1 LEEVLK
7 SFLKEYSWQ
16 REMLISIST
25 VFIFAFIGP
34 FGTFY
39 DLSFFMR
46 LVFWAVAVL
55 GCGAIFWSIVYF
67 FSHFKIFKN
76 SSKYL
81 RYSFIVF
88 LTTIPAT
95 VLIYYN
101 NVFFRNI
108 TFPLEKLPWLWSTV
122 FIIGI
127 TITSLHLFSNFAK
140 SLSNKAKHKKE
151 VAKIAIETDKDILRF
166 MDRLPKKLGRKLISL
181 SSHDH
186 HVDVQTDK
194 GVEMIYMKFSDAI
207 KELQNYPGLRIHR
220 SHWIASDAIIKV
232 KKSGRKWVVK
242 LNNGSELPISK
253 RYKSDVDLVL

>member
-1 LEEVLK
+1 MK

-16 REMLISIST
+16 REMLISVSA
-25 VFIFAFIGP
+25 VLIFAFIGP
-34 FGTFY
+34 FGTFH

-67 FSHFKIFKN
+67 FDHFKIFKN
-76 SSKYL
+76 SSKYF

-101 NVFFRNI
+101 NVFFREI
-108 TFPLEKLPWLWSTV
+108 AFPLEKLPWLWSTV

-127 TITSLHLFSNFAK
+127 TITSLHLFSNFGK
-140 SLSNKAKHKKE
+140 SLSKRKEHKKE
-151 VAKIAIETDKDILRF
+151 VAKIVIETDKDILRF

-186 HVDVQTDK
+186 HVDVRTDK
-194 GVEMIYMKFSDAI
+194 GVEMIYMKFSDAL
-207 KELQNYPGLRIHR
+207 KELKNYPGLRIHR
-220 SHWIASDAIIKV
+220 SHWVAFDAVDKV
-232 KKSGRKWVVK
+232 KQSGRKWVVK
-242 LNNGSELPISK
+242 LKDGSELPISEK
-253 RYKSDVDLVL
+253 YKSDVDLVL